1 MPKFKIRHFL
11 TIFKHCRRRDKKET
25 FVYLVKYCSVLDTYF
40 VYCHSNKTLS
50 ILGLFLPFA
59 QSGRALVFAALIAL
73 ICGHWISIG
82 SALHFTPSHLPRQH
96 LMRNR
101 FSEQNNCSWTLPIF
115 RVDDKDKGYTSHL
128 NPVGRGPPN
137 SQIKEDY
144 PSHIPVVKTK
154 TEDTQVRCLK
164 ITEKV
169 SFNNASEASK
179 FTS

>member
-1 MPKFKIRHFL
+1 M
-11 TIFKHCRRRDKKET
+11 
-25 FVYLVKYCSVLDTYF
+25 
-40 VYCHSNKTLS
+40 
-50 ILGLFLPFA
+50 PFA

-96 LMRNR
+96 LMRVR

-154 TEDTQVRCLK
+154 TEDTQVKSLK
-164 ITEKV
+164 MAEKV
-169 SFNNASEASK
+169 SSF
-179 FTS
+179 